1 MDLEFIERLIEA
13 FGRSPATELELALA
27 GSRIRL
33 SKAGFPPAIVS
44 PPDHLEA
51 PEPVSSAMPAGVDE
65 RGGATMPPA
74 VVAGLVGTFY
84 RRPAPDKPFFV
95 EVGDLVEE
103 GQTLGIIEAMKTLIA
118 VEADRAGRI
127 SQIFKEDGT
136 SVEPGEAL
144 FTIGAV
150 DRP

>member
-1 MDLEFIERLIEA
+1 MDLDFIERLIEA
-13 FGRSPATELELALA
+13 FGRSSATELELALA

-51 PEPVSSAMPAGVDE
+51 PKPASSGLPAGFDEREAAMPHV
-65 RGGATMPPA
+65 

-103 GQTLGIIEAMKTLIA
+103 GQTLGIIEAMKTLIS

-127 SQIFKEDGT
+127 SQIFKQDGT

-144 FTIGAV
+144 FTVGAV